1 MIRIAICDDEA
12 PTRAYLTSLIRAQDC
27 PCEVVEYASAGDCLA
42 DHRGID
48 LLFLDIELNATGP
61 DGMALARQIREQS
74 AVTQPVIIFVTGYER
89 YVFDAFDV
97 GAFQYLLKPVDEEKF
112 AQVFARA
119 VEQIEAGR
127 VQPQLSHALT
137 LQSAGTSRTVPL
149 DSIYYIESS
158 NHKVVLRLKDGE
170 FSCYAKIRDLEAE
183 LGDQFFR
190 VHKGYLV
197 NLAYV
202 EGYSKTELTLTNGE
216 KLLISKY
223 KYQDF
228 VKAYLRFVKR
238 GLAYERDRVSD
249 IQSGIFRWGGIDIR
263 RPAHRLFPAFR
274 SPGQTAARAAPCFFR
289 LHSV

>member
-1 MIRIAICDDEA
+1 MIKIAICDDEA
-12 PTRAYLTSLIRAQDC
+12 NVRAYLSSLIEAQSC

-42 DHRGID
+42 DHREFD
-48 LLFLDIELNATGP
+48 LLVLDIELSPDRSGL
-61 DGMALARQIREQS
+61 DGMALARKIRECTTG
-74 AVTQPVIIFVTGYER
+74 TQPVIIFVTGYER

-97 GAFQYLLKPVDEEKF
+97 GAFQYLLKPVNEEKF

-119 VEQIEAGR
+119 VKQIKAGR
-127 VQPQLSHALT
+127 SHPRFCHALT
-137 LQSAGTSRTVPL
+137 LQSAGISRTVPL

-158 NHKVVLRLKDGE
+158 DHKVMLHLKDGE

-183 LGDQFFR
+183 LGDQFCR

-202 EGYSKTELTLTNGE
+202 GGYSKTELTLSNGE

-228 VKAYLRFVKR
+228 VKAHLRFLKKGA
-238 GLAYERDRVSD
+238 GL
-249 IQSGIFRWGGIDIR
+249 
-263 RPAHRLFPAFR
+263 
-274 SPGQTAARAAPCFFR
+274 
-289 LHSV
+289 

>member
-12 PTRAYLTSLIRAQDC
+12 PTRAYLASLIRAQDC

-183 LGDQFFR
+183 LGDQFCR

-202 EGYSKTELTLTNGE
+202 EGYSKTELMLTNGE

-223 KYQDF
+223 KYPDF

-238 GLAYERDRVSD
+238 GAGL
-249 IQSGIFRWGGIDIR
+249 
-263 RPAHRLFPAFR
+263 
-274 SPGQTAARAAPCFFR
+274 
-289 LHSV
+289 

>member
-12 PTRAYLTSLIRAQDC
+12 PTRAYLASLIRAQDC

-149 DSIYYIESS
+149 DNIYYIESS
-158 NHKVVLRLKDGE
+158 NHKVVLCLKDGA

-238 GLAYERDRVSD
+238 GAGL
-249 IQSGIFRWGGIDIR
+249 
-263 RPAHRLFPAFR
+263 
-274 SPGQTAARAAPCFFR
+274 
-289 LHSV
+289 

>member
-27 PCEVVEYASAGDCLA
+27 PCEVVEYASASDCLA

-119 VEQIEAGR
+119 VEQIKAGR

-149 DSIYYIESS
+149 DNIYYIESS
-158 NHKVVLRLKDGE
+158 NHKVVLCLKDGA

-223 KYQDF
+223 KYPDF

-238 GLAYERDRVSD
+238 GAGL
-249 IQSGIFRWGGIDIR
+249 
-263 RPAHRLFPAFR
+263 
-274 SPGQTAARAAPCFFR
+274 
-289 LHSV
+289 